1 MDASEK
7 SAVSSCPTDSSTGLD
22 TRAPWGIKLRPRR
35 AINRCARC
43 HNHGATDQIKDHKHL
58 CLFQTCKCR
67 KCARFSEH
75 CKVSPAESTLKRQRG
90 AHGKRRPT
98 RGLKRAAATPPT
110 DHSSVNKLA
119 NQGGVLNNL
128 PSASTGWSGPR
139 YFVSVLDS
147 SSLEEATDNFSFQ
160 EFTQA
165 SRPAQHKRKQAKQGK
180 GLAQATTTNGQQA
193 FRLPRAA
200 TANSYLPLPA
210 GRWSYVSSRGFNPP
224 ASPFLVSG
232 CSALILQPCAT
243 FDHLL
248 LQPFPLQAPMAS
260 DQASVSAS
268 SEWQRKLEA
277 AEALLILRDSPQP
290 PPGYIPP
297 LYCVLLLRLNDGPG
311 EEGLEEFSPAGD
323 TELQPPRPSL
333 HPRPATTSVSLPL
346 GHPACTSL
354 LSWKPRGGRLTT
366 VLPIYALAKCLMF
379 KTL

>member
-98 RGLKRAAATPPT
+98 RGHKRAAATPPT
-110 DHSSVNKLA
+110 DHSSVNKL
-119 NQGGVLNNL
+119 
-128 PSASTGWSGPR
+128 
-139 YFVSVLDS
+139 
-147 SSLEEATDNFSFQ
+147 
-160 EFTQA
+160 
-165 SRPAQHKRKQAKQGK
+165 
-180 GLAQATTTNGQQA
+180 A

-243 FDHLL
+243 LDHLL

-297 LYCVLLLRLNDGPG
+297 LYPELASCVLLLRLNDGPG

>member
-1 MDASEK
+1 MSQA
-7 SAVSSCPTDSSTGLD
+7 GL
-22 TRAPWGIKLRPRR
+22 
-35 AINRCARC
+35 
-43 HNHGATDQIKDHKHL
+43 
-58 CLFQTCKCR
+58 
-67 KCARFSEH
+67 
-75 CKVSPAESTLKRQRG
+75 
-90 AHGKRRPT
+90 
-98 RGLKRAAATPPT
+98 
-110 DHSSVNKLA
+110 
-119 NQGGVLNNL
+119 
-128 PSASTGWSGPR
+128 
-139 YFVSVLDS
+139 
-147 SSLEEATDNFSFQ
+147 
-160 EFTQA
+160 
-165 SRPAQHKRKQAKQGK
+165 SRPVGTGGEHQSLDGD
-180 GLAQATTTNGQQA
+180 
-193 FRLPRAA
+193 
-200 TANSYLPLPA
+200 
-210 GRWSYVSSRGFNPP
+210 RGHISP

-243 FDHLL
+243 LDHLL

-290 PPGYIPP
+290 PPA
-297 LYCVLLLRLNDGPG
+297 
-311 EEGLEEFSPAGD
+311 PAGD